1 MVLLEMRMMVANKQE
16 RENLVRAIQQ
26 IDLFRMTTFEDTSE
40 LAQAKLLIREVLEG
54 RFVQSYRRTR

>member
-1 MVLLEMRMMVANKQE
+1 MVANKQE

-40 LAQAKLLIREVLEG
+40 LAQAKLLIREVLDG